1 MPAFGTFAHFCLS
14 LPSLSILFRKFCFS
28 LTSSMLPPDLKAPHL
43 CLRHVLS
50 PVMHFV
56 ADQCTDCFFL
66 IYCASL
72 IVRKKNLESNARKKL
87 IELLA
92 LFSFLPIWHS
102 KFHIGANWH
111 TVSLCVG
118 PLNTPVPHVILHFLF
133 VKRGLWLC
141 ILLFSVAYL
150 GLALWCKIIETTERN
165 LIQEWWLFSNYW
177 GMQSWSRIIRML

>member
-72 IVRKKNLESNARKKL
+72 IVRKKKKNLESSARKKL

-102 KFHIGANWH
+102 KFHIGAYWH
-111 TVSLCVG
+111 TVSPCVG
-118 PLNTPVPHVILHFLF
+118 PLNTRSACYSSLSLCQKGLMTLYLIVLH
-133 VKRGLWLC
+133 GISW
-141 ILLFSVAYL
+141 FS
-150 GLALWCKIIETTERN
+150 I
-165 LIQEWWLFSNYW
+165 
-177 GMQSWSRIIRML
+177 MM